1 MPKHPGQFAQ
11 PLFSSGWKAVIQRG
25 ATHWPIQQCKVCS
38 SGGRQRGA
46 EQLSST
52 LTVHGL
58 KTKHVV
64 TWAHFLVPLDR
75 EEKAYWSSWETSS
88 CKGVRIWIVILGIVL
103 KLENLRW
110 RKIK

>member
-1 MPKHPGQFAQ
+1 M
-11 PLFSSGWKAVIQRG
+11 
-25 ATHWPIQQCKVCS
+25 
-38 SGGRQRGA
+38 
-46 EQLSST
+46 

-64 TWAHFLVPLDR
+64 AWAHFLVPLDR